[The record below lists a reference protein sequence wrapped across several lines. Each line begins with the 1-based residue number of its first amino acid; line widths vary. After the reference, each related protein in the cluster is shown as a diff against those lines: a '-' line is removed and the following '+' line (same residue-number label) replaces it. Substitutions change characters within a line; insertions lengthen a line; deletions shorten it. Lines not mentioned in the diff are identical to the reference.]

1 VPRVLAGCSQPPAP
15 PPELCRQSSP
25 AFAGRSLLRTPG
37 NHHPMT
43 RILHDREVYRRIVTR
58 NNRLILQK

>member
-1 VPRVLAGCSQPPAP
+1 
-15 PPELCRQSSP
+15 
-25 AFAGRSLLRTPG
+25 
-37 NHHPMT
+37 MT